1 MAAVSWLDVLIAV
14 ALVVGVG
21 LYLYARASQRA
32 LIYARVNAEVNRSN
46 AMEQPK
52 ARLTVTHT
60 SLGVLQQLGQL
71 LPLLSAAQRAEA
83 SLKLVRAGLRS
94 KTAIFVLAGF
104 TSLTCL
110 LFVSVIWAFGRP
122 LLMAQSSLLFWL
134 CLLLGCYLG
143 LLLPRL
149 VLDRLAA
156 RRQEAIRLALPDALD
171 LLVICTNAG
180 LGLNAAIERVAY
192 ELAYVAPALSDE
204 LSLTATELRLSS
216 DTESVL
222 NRLAARV
229 GVESMRS
236 LVTTFLQ
243 ARQYGTPITQ
253 ALRVLARSERTA
265 RMMRLEEQAARLSV
279 KMTLPMLLFILPTVL
294 IIGAGPALINLG
306 EFFSTY

>member
-1 MAAVSWLDVLIAV
+1 MLWLDILMIT
-14 ALVVGVG
+14 ALFGGVG

-32 LIYARVNAEVNRSN
+32 QIYARVNAEVNRKS
-46 AMEQPK
+46 AIEHKHQRP
-52 ARLTVTHT
+52 TVAGR
-60 SLGVLQQLGQL
+60 SLGLLQRIGQL
-71 LPLLSAAQRAEA
+71 LPLLSATQRAEA
-83 SLKLVRAGLRS
+83 SMKLVRAGLRS
-94 KTAIFVLAGF
+94 KTAILVLAGT

-110 LFVSVIWAFGRP
+110 LFAGLIWFFVRPILSDQSP
-122 LLMAQSSLLFWL
+122 LLFGLLMVS
-134 CLLLGCYLG
+134 GCYSG
-143 LLLPRL
+143 LLLPRM

-156 RRQEAIRLALPDALD
+156 RRQEAIRIALPDALD

-222 NRLAARV
+222 NRLADRV

-265 RMMRLEEQAARLSV
+265 RMMRLEEQAARLAV
-279 KMTLPMLLFILPTVL
+279 KMTLPMMLFILPTVL
-294 IIGAGPALINLG
+294 IIGAGPALINLSK
-306 EFFSTY
+306 FFSTY